1 MVDKT
6 DTKDEKKQGK
16 KELGTEQAFSVPYTN
31 RTPWAD
37 FSILNRLSPERL
49 ASILR
54 DVRSGE
60 CPTEYLELAQDMEMR
75 DLHYRSVLSTRK
87 DAVCGLEI
95 KVEPASDDERD
106 IEIAKAVEDDIIRNR
121 QARFVPLVRDMLDA
135 LAKGFSV
142 CEIDWN
148 TSGKTWKPR
157 KYAWKDP
164 RWFQYDKETGQSL
177 MLRDTLTTELHP
189 LLPNKFIIH
198 EPHLISGTQIAGGL
212 ALPALF
218 YFMLKSYDVTSWAAF
233 LDRYGFP
240 IRIGKYNRKATDND
254 IKTLRRAVASIGA
267 DFGAVI
273 PEGATID
280 IIESKTSNE
289 NSTAYQTMATWIDKQ
304 ISKLVL
310 GQTMTTDDGSS
321 RAQGEVHEEVRQDI
335 AAADALAIA
344 DTLNS
349 SLVVPYVNFNFGNQ
363 KRYPEI
369 ILYKPDEK
377 NIEQVVSAIEKL
389 APQGLTVKA
398 DEIRSLLGLSKPD
411 KEDEIIGGRIPL
423 NGFDENEEQNS
434 ARKELNAASQQTQS
448 DSSFVSDI
456 EADYSGDLVPI
467 SDEIAEVL
475 EKAADSSTDF
485 DSFKAELLRL
495 SSEWS
500 PDKIAELMAV
510 AFFSARA
517 KGDTKFEG

>member
-1 MVDKT
+1 MFGYIP
-6 DTKDEKKQGK
+6 QLLHIGK
-16 KELGTEQAFSVPYTN
+16 
-31 RTPWAD
+31 
-37 FSILNRLSPERL
+37 
-49 ASILR
+49 
-54 DVRSGE
+54 
-60 CPTEYLELAQDMEMR
+60 
-75 DLHYRSVLSTRK
+75 VLIDSF
-87 DAVCGLEI
+87 GI
-95 KVEPASDDERD
+95 KIEPASDDERD
-106 IEIAKAVEDDIIRNR
+106 MEIAQAIENDIIRNKK
-121 QARFVPLVRDMLDA
+121 ARFIPLVRDMLDA

-148 TSGKTWKPR
+148 TSSKLWKPR

-164 RWFQYDKETGQSL
+164 RWFQYDKETGQTL
-177 MLRDTLTTELHP
+177 MLRDELTTELHP

-233 LDRYGFP
+233 IDRYGFP
-240 IRIGKYNRKATDND
+240 IRLGKYSRKATKDD
-254 IKTLRRAVASIGA
+254 ITTLRRAVASIGA

-273 PEGATID
+273 PEGATIE
-280 IIESKTSNE
+280 IIESKTSGE
-289 NSTAYQTMATWIDKQ
+289 NSDAYQKMATWIDKQ

-335 AAADALAIA
+335 AAADALAVA

-349 SLVVPYVNFNFGNQ
+349 MLVVTYVDFNFGEQ
-363 KRYPEI
+363 ERYPEI
-369 ILYKPDEK
+369 ILYKPDEQ
-377 NIEQVVSAIEKL
+377 NIEQVVNAIEKL
-389 APQGLTVKA
+389 ATHGLTVKA
-398 DEIRSLLGLSKPD
+398 DEVRSLLGLSKPED
-411 KEDEIIGGRIPL
+411 DDEIIGGRMPVSAPEEPDL
-423 NGFDENEEQNS
+423 NS
-434 ARKELNAASQQTQS
+434 KKELNAASTGNQS

-456 EADYSGDLVPI
+456 ESDYASDLVPI

-475 EKAADSSTDF
+475 EKAADKATDF

-500 PDKIAELMAV
+500 ADKIADLMAI

-517 KGDTKFEG
+517 KGDNNFAG

>member
-1 MVDKT
+1 MVEEN
-6 DTKDEKKQGK
+6 TKEQNKAEKKN
-16 KELGTEQAFSVPYTN
+16 LGTEQAFAVTYTN

-37 FSILNRLSPERL
+37 FSILNRLSPEKL

-60 CPTEYLELAQDMEMR
+60 CPAEYLELAQDMEMR

-95 KVEPASDDERD
+95 KIEPASDDKKDMEIVQA
-106 IEIAKAVEDDIIRNR
+106 IENDIIKNR
-121 QARFVPLVRDMLDA
+121 SARFVPLVRDMLDA

-148 TSGKTWKPR
+148 TSGKLWKPK
-157 KYAWKDP
+157 KYTWKDP
-164 RWFQYDKETGQSL
+164 RWFQYDKETGQTL
-177 MLRDTLTTELHP
+177 MLRDTVTTELHP

-233 LDRYGFP
+233 IDRYGFL
-240 IRIGKYNRKATDND
+240 IRLGKYSRKATKDD
-254 IKTLRRAVASIGA
+254 ITTLRRAVASIGA

-273 PEGATID
+273 PEGAEIE
-280 IIESKTSNE
+280 IIESKTSSE
-289 NSTAYQTMATWIDKQ
+289 NSEAYQKMATWIDKQ

-321 RAQGEVHEEVRQDI
+321 RAQGEVHEGVRQDI

-349 SLVVPYVNFNFGNQ
+349 SLIVPYIDFNFGVQ
-363 KRYPEI
+363 ERYPEI
-369 ILYKPDEK
+369 VLYKPDEK

-389 APQGLTVKA
+389 APHGLTAKA

-411 KEDEIIGGRIPL
+411 DGDEIIGGRLPAADFSDEL
-423 NGFDENEEQNS
+423 N
-434 ARKELNAASQQTQS
+434 AKTELNAASTEKQ
-448 DSSFVSDI
+448 DGGGMVGDI
-456 EADYSGDLVPI
+456 EADYSDDLIPI

-475 EKAADSSTDF
+475 EKAADRVTDF

-500 PDKIAELMAV
+500 ADKIAELMAE

-517 KGDTKFEG
+517 KGDSKFEG